1 MYIYRRCTGIGCS
14 QLDEQQAGS
23 HEEARAENGTSTCG
37 TWLLVSPYLGFA
49 VRG

>member
-1 MYIYRRCTGIGCS
+1 MGCS
-14 QLDEQQAGS
+14 QLDEQQPGS
-23 HEEARAENGTSTCG
+23 HKKARAEISTSTCG